1 MNTDTRIFLAGH
13 GGMVGA
19 ALQRGLAREGF
30 HNVITRSHAALDL
43 TDQQAVGQFFAE
55 TPVDCVFLAAAR
67 VGGIQANNAFPA
79 EFIYQNLMIQTN
91 VIHAAR
97 QSGVR
102 ELLFLGSSCIYPKMA
117 SQPMREEALLGGW
130 LEPTNEPYAIA
141 NIAGIKLCESYNR
154 QYGTHFRAVMPTNLY
169 GPNDNYDLGTSH
181 VLPALIRK
189 CHLAKLAVQQ
199 DWAAIAR
206 DEHCHGPLPDDLRAH
221 LGIPSAAA
229 DGVAAAR
236 EGRKPQLVL
245 WGTGTPYREFLH
257 VDDLAAACLF
267 IMAQPEQAL
276 ARVCAPSSGGSEEET
291 PNLRPETYLLNVG
304 TGEDQTIRELADL
317 VRQVVGYG
325 GDIAWDASRPDGT
338 PRKRLDVSRLKR
350 LGWRPAISLRAGIEA
365 TYRDYLET
373 LR

>member
-1 MNTDTRIFLAGH
+1 MNKDTRIFLAGH

-43 TDQQAVGQFFAE
+43 TDQQAVGRFFAE

-67 VGGIQANNAFPA
+67 VGGIHANNAFPA

-91 VIHAAR
+91 VIHAAH
-97 QSGVR
+97 QSGVG
-102 ELLFLGSSCIYPKMA
+102 ELLFLGSSCIYPKLA
-117 SQPMREEALLGGW
+117 TQPMSEEALLGGW

-141 NIAGIKLCESYNR
+141 KIAGIKLCESYNR

-169 GPNDNYDLGTSH
+169 GPNDNYDLETSH
-181 VLPALIRK
+181 VLPAFIRK
-189 CHLAKLAVQQ
+189 CHLAKLAVQG
-199 DWAAIAR
+199 DWEAIAR
-206 DEHCHGPLPDDLRAH
+206 DEQCHGPIPDDLRAH
-221 LGIPSAAA
+221 LGLLPA
-229 DGVAAAR
+229 DSDGEAR
-236 EGRKPQLVL
+236 DGRKPQLVL

-267 IMAQPEQAL
+267 IMAQPDRAL
-276 ARVCAPSSGGSEEET
+276 AEVCRPSPVEAKSGAA
-291 PNLRPETYLLNVG
+291 PNLRPETGLLNVG

-317 VRQVVGYG
+317 VREVVGFEG
-325 GDIAWDASRPDGT
+325 EIVWDETRPDGT
-338 PRKRLDVSRLKR
+338 PRKLLDVSRLNR
-350 LGWRPAISLRAGIEA
+350 LGWKPAISLRAGIEA

-373 LR
+373 AG

>member
-1 MNTDTRIFLAGH
+1 
-13 GGMVGA
+13 MVGA
-19 ALQRGLAREGF
+19 ALQRSLAREGF
-30 HNVITRSHAALDL
+30 RNVITRSHAALDL
-43 TDQQAVGQFFAE
+43 TDQQAVGRFFAE

-91 VIHAAR
+91 VIHAAH
-97 QSGVR
+97 QSGVQ

-117 SQPMREEALLGGW
+117 PQPMQEEALLGGW

-141 NIAGIKLCESYNR
+141 KIAGIKLCESYNR

-169 GPNDNYDLGTSH
+169 GPNDNYDLETSH

-189 CHLAKLAVQQ
+189 CHLAKLAVKQ

-206 DEHCHGPLPDDLRAH
+206 DEQCHGPLPDDLRAH
-221 LGIPSAAA
+221 LGIPTAAN
-229 DGVAAAR
+229 DSVAR
-236 EGRKPQLVL
+236 KRRKPQLVL

-267 IMAQPEQAL
+267 IMAQPEQTL
-276 ARVCAPSSGGSEEET
+276 ARVCAPSSGGSEEGAA

-317 VRQVVGYG
+317 VREVVGFDG
-325 GDIAWDASRPDGT
+325 EIVWDASRPDGT
-338 PRKRLDVSRLKR
+338 PRKLLDVSRLKR

-365 TYRDYLET
+365 TYRGYLEG
-373 LR
+373 LAQGR